1 MNVYYPPDWMNQ
13 LHDRAAGKGL
23 GLYMPF
29 RYAGVRLLLLKKT
42 TPDIRARRTHH
53 GESDDSPRWVLQKLD
68 LEIKF
73 FPVYPASFFLEAVSS
88 TGAYRNGIYSPSL
101 FPAALS

>member
-1 MNVYYPPDWMNQ
+1 MGDAWHGTGRLTDKSISLPGVRSAAHSQFKSAAPVQRPQMNVYYPPGWMNQ

-42 TPDIRARRTHH
+42 TPDIREKT
-53 GESDDSPRWVLQKLD
+53 
-68 LEIKF
+68 
-73 FPVYPASFFLEAVSS
+73 
-88 TGAYRNGIYSPSL
+88 
-101 FPAALS
+101 